1 MQYPVIQWLRETFDL
16 TLDNKEMVLFQLNN
30 QLGLEKYWN
39 CPMNRMQEAFFFF
52 LMGGRGGFEQRT
64 LNSWNQYL

>member
-16 TLDNKEMVLFQLNN
+16 ALDNEEMVLFQLIN

-39 CPMNRMQEAFFFF
+39 CPMNRMQEAFF
-52 LMGGRGGFEQRT
+52 LMGGGGVALSRE
-64 LNSWNQYL
+64 L